1 MIFKKPEVV
10 KKKEKLSFAHRI
22 LNDRIHSLD
31 AIRQDSLVTKSL
43 LDLTSYE
50 TKNEPVEDDSFDQF
64 DDVQH
69 PLSFDDLGKTILIQ
83 YLRTNAIFN
92 GIASFFRREKNLI
105 LAIEVLSTTAN
116 TRTIQVKLTALLF
129 RLLPLLNFF
138 YTIIL
143 FYSFNR

>member
-10 KKKEKLSFAHRI
+10 KKKEKLLFAHRI

-50 TKNEPVEDDSFDQF
+50 TKNEEPVEDDSFDQF

-69 PLSFDDLGKTILIQ
+69 PLSFDDLGKIIINSCTVTQCTNRYVSISADISVIGRYIGFEDIENAYQYRLSADMNAYIGSLTNIL
-83 YLRTNAIFN
+83 
-92 GIASFFRREKNLI
+92 
-105 LAIEVLSTTAN
+105 
-116 TRTIQVKLTALLF
+116 
-129 RLLPLLNFF
+129 
-138 YTIIL
+138 
-143 FYSFNR
+143 

>member
-1 MIFKKPEVV
+1 MHPNIPDEPSVKEMIFKKPEVV

-69 PLSFDDLGKTILIQ
+69 PLSFDDLGKTIIQ

-92 GIASFFRREKNLI
+92 GIASFFRREKI
-105 LAIEVLSTTAN
+105 
-116 TRTIQVKLTALLF
+116 
-129 RLLPLLNFF
+129 
-138 YTIIL
+138 
-143 FYSFNR
+143 

>member
-69 PLSFDDLGKTILIQ
+69 PLSFDDLGKTIIQ

-92 GIASFFRREKNLI
+92 GIASFFRREKISFWPLKY
-105 LAIEVLSTTAN
+105 LVL
-116 TRTIQVKLTALLF
+116 
-129 RLLPLLNFF
+129 
-138 YTIIL
+138 IIL
-143 FYSFNR
+143 QTLVLYK